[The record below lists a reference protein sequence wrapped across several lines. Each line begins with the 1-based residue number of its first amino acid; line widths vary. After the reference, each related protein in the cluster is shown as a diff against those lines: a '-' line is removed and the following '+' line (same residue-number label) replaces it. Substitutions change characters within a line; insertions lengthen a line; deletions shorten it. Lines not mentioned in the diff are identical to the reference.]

1 MAAVRAVSLG
11 GYTTRLMTRLPAVAP
26 FIKPAQCHLRVRT
39 TIPAP
44 LARWMSDGPPNIHG
58 DLSPND
64 VSSKAMKRRLAAR
77 HAAEV
82 RVAARPLW
90 SATWPAPCPRLTHC
104 SPSPPL
110 VQRRAEAEVAAATP
124 PPLPSPPADPWTAAL
139 QQYTSPAPATTVPPP
154 APPAPAGG
162 YFAQQQQQPLPP
174 LTESLKHYFVAGIAI
189 ALAFT
194 VVRVLFGG

>member
-11 GYTTRLMTRLPAVAP
+11 GFTNRLVTRLPAVAP
-26 FIKPAQCHLRVRT
+26 MIKPALCQLRVRT
-39 TIPAP
+39 AINAP
-44 LARWMSDGPPNIHG
+44 LVRWMSDGPPNIHG

-82 RVAARPLW
+82 SVAARVAVQPQNRSAVPAQHVVRPLR
-90 SATWPAPCPRLTHC
+90 PV
-104 SPSPPL
+104 
-110 VQRRAEAEVAAATP
+110 VQRRTEAEATVIAP
-124 PPLPSPPADPWTAAL
+124 PQQQQPADPWTAAL